1 MESDTIE
8 LKNCPFC
15 GGGDVGVFQTFY
27 PGGWV
32 VACDDCHTETGQLN
46 TREEAV
52 RFWNHREDE
61 KVSELLGMLEI
72 ERSFGLSIG
81 VIRLVQ
87 ELLTEYKPKFDK

>member
-1 MESDTIE
+1 MGSDTIE

-15 GGGDVGVFQTFY
+15 GSKDIGVFQTFY

-46 TREEAV
+46 TKDEAV
-52 RFWNHREDE
+52 KFWNHREDD

-72 ERSFGLSIG
+72 ERVFGLSIG
-81 VIRLVQ
+81 VSKLVQ
-87 ELLTEYKPKFDK
+87 ELSKTYKPEDI